1 MKIDIA
7 SHRWPLNEPFEIAR
21 GVEFDV
27 ELVEVTLTDSQ
38 GRVGRGEAAGV
49 DYEGETGE
57 SMMVQLEAARPALS
71 DSLTFDDV
79 QSLLPKGGARNALD
93 CALWDLASKRA
104 GRAVADLAGLPPLK
118 PLVTAFT
125 IGLGSLA
132 QTAERARRVQDFPL
146 IKIKLDA
153 TRHIDRVKCVR
164 DAAPQAELIVDA
176 NQAWDRALLEK
187 LLPRLEAEG
196 VTLIEQPLE
205 TGRDADLAGL
215 ESPIPVG
222 ADESLTD
229 MASFAAIAPFYQVI
243 NIKLDKCGGLTEA
256 LRLASAARAAGMEI
270 MVGNMLGTSLGMAPA
285 FLVAQQA
292 RWADLDGPLLLA
304 GDRLHA
310 MQFHL
315 GIVQSP
321 PPALW
326 GEAE

>member
-49 DYEGETGE
+49 DYDGETGE

-146 IKIKLDA
+146 IKIK
-153 TRHIDRVKCVR
+153 RHDI
-164 DAAPQAELIVDA
+164 LI
-176 NQAWDRALLEK
+176 
-187 LLPRLEAEG
+187 G
-196 VTLIEQPLE
+196 
-205 TGRDADLAGL
+205 
-215 ESPIPVG
+215 
-222 ADESLTD
+222 
-229 MASFAAIAPFYQVI
+229 
-243 NIKLDKCGGLTEA
+243 
-256 LRLASAARAAGMEI
+256 
-270 MVGNMLGTSLGMAPA
+270 
-285 FLVAQQA
+285 
-292 RWADLDGPLLLA
+292 
-304 GDRLHA
+304 
-310 MQFHL
+310 
-315 GIVQSP
+315 
-321 PPALW
+321 
-326 GEAE
+326 

>member
-1 MKIDIA
+1 
-7 SHRWPLNEPFEIAR
+7 
-21 GVEFDV
+21 
-27 ELVEVTLTDSQ
+27 
-38 GRVGRGEAAGV
+38 
-49 DYEGETGE
+49 
-57 SMMVQLEAARPALS
+57 
-71 DSLTFDDV
+71 
-79 QSLLPKGGARNALD
+79 
-93 CALWDLASKRA
+93 LASKRA

-176 NQAWDRALLEK
+176 NQAWDRALLEN
-187 LLPRLEAEG
+187 LLPRLEVEG

-229 MASFAAIAPFYQVI
+229 MASFAAIAPFYQAI

>member
-7 SHRWPLNEPFEIAR
+7 SRRWPLNEPFEIAR
-21 GVEFDV
+21 GVELDV
-27 ELVEVTLTDSQ
+27 ELIEVTLTDSQ

-49 DYEGETGE
+49 DYDGETGD
-57 SMMVQLEAARPALS
+57 SMTGQLEAARPALN
-71 DSLTFDDV
+71 DSLTLDDV

-104 GRAVADLAGLPPLK
+104 GRAAADLAGLTPLK

-132 QTAERARRVQDFPL
+132 QTAERARRVQHFPL

-176 NQAWDRALLEK
+176 NQAWDRALLEN
-187 LLPRLEAEG
+187 LLPRLEVEG

-205 TGRDADLAGL
+205 AGRDADLAGL

-304 GDRLHA
+304 RDRPYA

-315 GIVQSP
+315 GIVDSV

-326 GEAE
+326 GGAD